1 MFVSVRGGG
10 FKGVLCVDMDKTLCA
25 SSFMICVYPPRLP
38 LLNTHTHKRTHTH
51 VYSADLNRDRAGVNG
66 DQKSSVGNR
75 AKLSAK
81 INAVLINYTKDR

>member
-10 FKGVLCVDMDKTLCA
+10 FKGVLCVDTDKTLCA
-25 SSFMICVYPPRLP
+25 SSSMICVYPPRLP
-38 LLNTHTHKRTHTH
+38 PLKHTHANTHTCAH
-51 VYSADLNRDRAGVNG
+51 SADLNRDRAGVNG
-66 DQKSSVGNR
+66 DQKSSAGNR